1 MTSIFRAEYLVLISF
16 TICTVPSTFTS
27 SQLRLHSSTRPP
39 NRFTSASVSRHRL
52 ATPFAQATGSKPTA
66 FYLILSD
73 KMPPF
78 GLKTSQLVNCLSKN
92 KSKELI
98 ITLNNYKKIHHP
110 FLLL

>member
-1 MTSIFRAEYLVLISF
+1 MASIFRAEYLVLISF

-52 ATPFAQATGSKPTA
+52 ATPFAQATGSKPMA

-92 KSKELI
+92 KLIEL
-98 ITLNNYKKIHHP
+98 ITLNDYKKIHHP